1 MTAPIIDRLALIGV
15 GLIGGSIARAA
26 REYGAVRSIVATARS
41 EATRRRVVELGIADQ
56 VVETNAEAAKDADL
70 VIVCIPVG
78 ASGPVAAE
86 IAASLKPGA
95 IVSDVG
101 SVKSA
106 VLKDMAPHIPKGVH
120 LIPAHP
126 VAGTENSGPDS
137 GFPELFVNR
146 WCILTPPEGAD
157 ADAVEKLRAFWTAL
171 GANVEIMTAEH
182 HDMVLA
188 ITSHLPH
195 LIAYTIVGTAEE
207 FSTVSR
213 SEVLKFSAG
222 GFRDFTR
229 IAASD
234 PTMWRD
240 VFLHNKE
247 AVLEMLA
254 QFNEDLVEAHPRD
267 AARRRRY
274 AVRSL
279 HPHARDPPRHRADRP
294 GFGRARLRPHASGQA
309 RGADRAALCG
319 GQRVGTTSS
328 VERARRRMRRRR
340 ACSETDAALPPGC
353 NVSSSLPEI
362 PQHLPRR
369 IVPRQ
374 PGHAAARMRAG
385 AAHVEPRERPAIIR
399 MAEHRARREHLPE
412 IERAVEDV
420 AADEA
425 EGALEIER
433 REDLPPEHRALE
445 VRRVAVDRRRSSG
458 RRPSRDA
465 SSHDEPSGSSGAT
478 CWQNRL
484 ATCCPGGASVSSSVD
499 EITISTIGS
508 RDQPCVRAS
517 K

>member
-1 MTAPIIDRLALIGV
+1 MSAPIIDKLALIGV

-26 REYGAVRSIVATARS
+26 REYGVVREIVATARS
-41 EATRRRVVELGIADQ
+41 EETRKRVVELGIADR

-86 IAASLKPGA
+86 IASSLKPGA

-101 SVKSA
+101 SVKSQ

-137 GFPELFVNR
+137 GFSELFVNR

-157 ADAVEKLRAFWTAL
+157 AAAVEKFKAFWSAL
-171 GANVEIMTAEH
+171 GANVEVMTAEH

-207 FSTVSR
+207 FSNVSR

-240 VFLHNKE
+240 VFLHNKD

-254 QFNEDLVEAHPRD
+254 QFNEDLAKLTRAMRRGDGDVLFDHFTKTRAIRRGIVQIGQDSAAPDFGRSHPPK
-267 AARRRRY
+267 RRRRDPS
-274 AVRSL
+274 AV
-279 HPHARDPPRHRADRP
+279 
-294 GFGRARLRPHASGQA
+294 FGRIVSAASRSRQ
-309 RGADRAALCG
+309 
-319 GQRVGTTSS
+319 
-328 VERARRRMRRRR
+328 
-340 ACSETDAALPPGC
+340 
-353 NVSSSLPEI
+353 NF
-362 PQHLPRR
+362 PRR

-374 PGHAAARMRAG
+374 SGDAAARMRARRRTCRAPG
-385 AAHVEPRERPAIIR
+385 AARDNPHARASGAPRTSARD
-399 MAEHRARREHLPE
+399 RARREKC
-412 IERAVEDV
+412 
-420 AADEA
+420 
-425 EGALEIER
+425 
-433 REDLPPEHRALE
+433 
-445 VRRVAVDRRRSSG
+445 RRR
-458 RRPSRDA
+458 RAR
-465 SSHDEPSGSSGAT
+465 T
-478 CWQNRL
+478 
-484 ATCCPGGASVSSSVD
+484 
-499 EITISTIGS
+499 
-508 RDQPCVRAS
+508 CVRDRAARRS
-517 K
+517 AARARSV